1 MYYIHIVFH
10 KSILILQHFYLGRV
24 PPRILK
30 PLASVDVLNKFLPFS
45 SRVHY
50 MDKVNWKYER
60 HAFYTPRTSLDT
72 SGEKVDGVVGGL
84 LY

>member
-1 MYYIHIVFH
+1 
-10 KSILILQHFYLGRV
+10 
-24 PPRILK
+24 
-30 PLASVDVLNKFLPFS
+30 
-45 SRVHY
+45 